1 VTSTVSLGAITKQLA
16 KEAIGDQVQ
25 NFLGGGAPAAA
36 TTPAGT
42 AKTAA
47 SDDSIAEGL
56 ALVLM
61 GQVQGMQNA
70 LKEDQELFVQ
80 CVAGGEVIRVMEVFA
95 PSSKVLVLTGLD
107 KEKSL
112 TRIISPAD
120 SVQLVCKPVAVAA
133 GAKAT
138 RIRLVTPNPKPKA

>member
-1 VTSTVSLGAITKQLA
+1 
-16 KEAIGDQVQ
+16 
-25 NFLGGGAPAAA
+25 
-36 TTPAGT
+36 
-42 AKTAA
+42 
-47 SDDSIAEGL
+47 
-56 ALVLM
+56 M

-120 SVQLVCKPVAVAA
+120 SVQLVCKPVAVPA
-133 GAKAT
+133 GAKAN